1 MKRLLSVVLAS
12 LILIAFSS
20 CATADTADADLLA
33 GCTIAT
39 SGIISTVA
47 KAASK

>member
-1 MKRLLSVVLAS
+1 MKRLFILLISFVLLA
-12 LILIAFSS
+12 S
-20 CATADTADADLLA
+20 CATSDTADADLLA